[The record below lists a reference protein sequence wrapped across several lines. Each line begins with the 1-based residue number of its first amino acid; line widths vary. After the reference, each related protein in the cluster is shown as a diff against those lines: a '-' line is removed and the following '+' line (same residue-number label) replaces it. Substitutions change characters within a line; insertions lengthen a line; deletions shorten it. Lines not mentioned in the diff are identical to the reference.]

1 MIVMAALSV
10 LCLGSVAFYARFL
23 FALWK
28 ESRKH
33 WISYLVRL
41 EPESESEELAIYEEP
56 AARDSWPRAA

>member
-1 MIVMAALSV
+1 MIVMAALSA
-10 LCLGSVAFYARFL
+10 LCVGSVAFYARFL

-41 EPESESEELAIYEEP
+41 EPKSEELAIYDEP
-56 AARDSWPRAA
+56 AATDKMPRAA

>member
-1 MIVMAALSV
+1 MLVIAGLSALCV
-10 LCLGSVAFYARFL
+10 GSIMFYGRFL

-41 EPESESEELAIYEEP
+41 EPKIEEIAIYEEP
-56 AARDSWPRAA
+56 TASDSVRRAA

>member
-1 MIVMAALSV
+1 MIVMVALSI
-10 LCLGSVAFYARFL
+10 LCVGSVAFYARFI

-41 EPESESEELAIYEEP
+41 ERESEFEELAIYDEL
-56 AARDSWPRAA
+56 AARDSWPQAA

>member
-1 MIVMAALSV
+1 M
-10 LCLGSVAFYARFL
+10 FYGRLL

-41 EPESESEELAIYEEP
+41 EPKTEEIAIYEEP
-56 AARDSWPRAA
+56 TASDSVRRAA

>member
-1 MIVMAALSV
+1 MILMAAIAAV
-10 LCLGSVAFYARFL
+10 CVGSVAFYVRFL

-41 EPESESEELAIYEEP
+41 EPESGYEEITIYEEP
-56 AARDSWPRAA
+56 AASDSIPRAA